1 MTLPHGSRGW
11 RQSHQ
16 QLLPSRHCHWAS
28 PHSGEELGPTAVN
41 LRDEVPGAVTEQR
54 QHGQELL
61 GLFGVIVEAL
71 REEL

>member
-1 MTLPHGSRGW
+1 MAPEDGGNHIS
-11 RQSHQ
+11 SHFLTDTVTG
-16 QLLPSRHCHWAS
+16 LLHVL
-28 PHSGEELGPTAVN
+28 GEEPKTTAVN